1 MVPVLLSLSVRRHS
15 HAQLAAI
22 HLISS
27 HSWLSRFFRLP
38 HHPCPLRPRS
48 TIRAP
53 SPTPG
58 TRRCPAS
65 PARFRPLRL
74 PQSRLRHLVH
84 LSPRRIL
91 RLRKLFHLRSSAA
104 TRH

>member
-48 TIRAP
+48 TIRG
-53 SPTPG
+53 PTPVALISIPPDAYPNTTFLGG
-58 TRRCPAS
+58 TLQ
-65 PARFRPLRL
+65 FVVK
-74 PQSRLRHLVH
+74 QT
-84 LSPRRIL
+84 LSPSDCHS
-91 RLRKLFHLRSSAA
+91 LFFFNDAA
-104 TRH
+104 ST